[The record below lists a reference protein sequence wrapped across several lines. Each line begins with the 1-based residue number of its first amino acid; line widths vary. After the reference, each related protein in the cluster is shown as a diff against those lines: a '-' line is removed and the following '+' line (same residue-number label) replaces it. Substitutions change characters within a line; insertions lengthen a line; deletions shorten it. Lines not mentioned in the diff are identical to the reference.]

1 MASSSSRELDP
12 ITLQVI
18 SGALDTIAEEMG
30 HVLYR
35 MSFSSIIRESQDL
48 GAGLFDTEYNT
59 LCESESTP
67 LHIGSLPGY
76 LEGIEKVVQGN
87 WADGDVVIHN
97 HPYYGSSHSPDIAV
111 VIPIFYRDK
120 LVGYSANTA
129 HHLDIGAATPGLIID
144 IPDVYAEGML
154 FAGTKLYEA
163 GRRNEQMWDYIRN
176 NSRASRQLLDDL
188 DAQIASARLGV
199 RRFIELMDRFS
210 YDVVIAATRQLMDYT
225 ERVLRQRIAA
235 IPDGEYRA
243 EGFLD
248 DDGRNRDV
256 RLPIK
261 VCVRIKGDG
270 IEVDLTGSADQ
281 VETGFNVPFEGSTKV
296 ACFCAIRSLL
306 LDAET
311 SEIKVP
317 SNQGSFRPI
326 DVIAPEGS
334 IFNPRFPAAAEARF
348 SQINRVIDLIY
359 KALSPVLPEEI
370 IAGSSATLS
379 FAAYSGVRPS
389 GDYWVFLEVNE
400 GSYGGRPAS
409 DGPDSIDSLMA
420 NTRNNPLEDLA
431 MHLPMVCD
439 RYELRT
445 DIMPA
450 PGRFRGGLG
459 VVKKQRMLGD
469 GFITHEADRHEDI
482 PWGVFGGWDGAGGRL
497 EIYNDAR
504 PGDGRDMPAKFSG
517 LRVEAGDVMAFY
529 GPSGGGY
536 GDPLDRPAEKVLEDV
551 LDGFYT
557 AEAARSTFG
566 VVVDLDA
573 ETVDEAATEAAR
585 RELRARSSEERAGV
599 AGKDLGP
606 AAAEDA
612 ATSSTTA
619 LPHREAHAPAP
630 SALRSGEDRARVPA
644 TAANGRSAPASRAGG
659 ATGRQ
664 GTAAHSSADIGR
676 RARAAAASA
685 PRDAGRAPTA
695 APPDMPLPPPP
706 VVPTPRTATA
716 SAGNGAARPNG
727 GAAGNG
733 TARSLSARYGDA
745 WSFEIVGY
753 HLGDDEVEVTG
764 QLRANG
770 SSVQRTAR
778 ANGGGNG
785 RGEQL
790 KRASDACL
798 RDCAAALEARP

>member
-1 MASSSSRELDP
+1 MANRELDP

-76 LEGIEKVVQGN
+76 LEGIEKVVKGN
-87 WADGDVVIHN
+87 WAEGDIVIHN

-111 VIPIFYRDK
+111 VIPIFYK
-120 LVGYSANTA
+120 GELVGYSANTA

-163 GRRNEQMWDYIRN
+163 GQRNEAMWDYIRN

-199 RRFIELMDRFS
+199 RRFIELMDRFG
-210 YDVVIAATRQLMDYT
+210 YDEVIAATRQLMDYT

-270 IEVDLTGSADQ
+270 IEVDLTGSSDQ

-326 DVIAPEGS
+326 SVIAPEGS

-359 KALSPVLPEEI
+359 KALSPVLPDEI

-379 FAAYSGVRPS
+379 FAAYSGIRPS

-431 MHLPMVCD
+431 MHLPIVCD
-439 RYELRT
+439 RYELRD

-459 VVKKQRMLGD
+459 VVKKQRMLKE
-469 GFITHEADRHEDI
+469 GFITHEADRHEDV

-497 EIYNDAR
+497 DIYNDAR
-504 PGDGRDMPAKFSG
+504 PEDGRAMPAKFSG

-557 AEAARSTFG
+557 SEAARSTFG
-566 VVVDLDA
+566 VVVDLEA

-585 RELRARSSEERAGV
+585 RALRARPAEERAGT
-599 AGKDLGP
+599 GTDLGP
-606 AAAEDA
+606 AA
-612 ATSSTTA
+612 T
-619 LPHREAHAPAP
+619 
-630 SALRSGEDRARVPA
+630 GA
-644 TAANGRSAPASRAGG
+644 TAEAAPRGGPGRTPARAAAGPDRRPG
-659 ATGRQ
+659 A
-664 GTAAHSSADIGR
+664 AAHSSADIGR
-676 RARAAAASA
+676 RARAAAASP
-685 PRDAGRAPTA
+685 PRDGGRAPPP
-695 APPDMPLPPPP
+695 APSYPPPP
-706 VVPTPRTATA
+706 PPSATA
-716 SAGNGAARPNG
+716 PRPARGANGAPGPNG
-727 GAAGNG
+727 AGGND
-733 TARSLSARYGDA
+733 TARSLSARYGDG

-778 ANGGGNG
+778 GNG
-785 RGEQL
+785 RDQSLGDRL